1 MSTFV
6 IRFLHDLPDDYRGR
20 VRHVRSGDEKNFG
33 SEEELLSFMAKLRAQ
48 EDAGRLAE
56 EERVV
61 PSEIE

>member
-33 SEEELLSFMAKLRAQ
+33 SATENAGDPPLRRVCF
-48 EDAGRLAE
+48 RL
-56 EERVV
+56 
-61 PSEIE
+61 